1 MIIFFDNLRQKIHK
15 FQQGETLVHC
25 DFINVSMSKVSISTA
40 PTTEMSPD
48 TELHR
53 DQTTAVAAAAS
64 PAISSSRVVTAAEY
78 KYKYK

>member
-1 MIIFFDNLRQKIHK
+1 MIFFDNWRQKIHK
-15 FQQGETLVHC
+15 FQQGETP
-25 DFINVSMSKVSISTA
+25 VSMSKVSISNA
-40 PTTEMSPD
+40 PTSQMSPD
-48 TELHR
+48 TEQQR

>member
-1 MIIFFDNLRQKIHK
+1 MPKL
-15 FQQGETLVHC
+15 
-25 DFINVSMSKVSISTA
+25 SISNA
-40 PTTEMSPD
+40 PTTQMSPD
-48 TELHR
+48 TEQQR

>member
-1 MIIFFDNLRQKIHK
+1 MIFFDNWRQRIHK
-15 FQQGETLVHC
+15 FQQGETP
-25 DFINVSMSKVSISTA
+25 VSMSKLSISTA
-40 PTTEMSPD
+40 PTSQMSPD
-48 TELHR
+48 TEQQR

>member
-1 MIIFFDNLRQKIHK
+1 MIFFDNWRQKI
-15 FQQGETLVHC
+15 QQGETP
-25 DFINVSMSKVSISTA
+25 VSMSKLSISTA

-48 TELHR
+48 TEQQR